1 MNAIRIKQ
9 ESAATR
15 TNWIASL
22 NDAAIDRSI
31 WIDTGDATKRRV
43 VVERGRNRSIDRRC
57 VGVCVERARNEPVR
71 AAEKKSLKHKKCV
84 VGHLISTVV
93 VLSLCIYK
101 RVVL

>member
-1 MNAIRIKQ
+1 M
-9 ESAATR
+9 TR
-15 TNWIASL
+15 EEK
-22 NDAAIDRSI
+22 
-31 WIDTGDATKRRV
+31 KRRM
-43 VVERGRNRSIDRRC
+43 VVERGRDRSIDRRR

-84 VGHLISTVV
+84 VGHVISTVV